1 MLHFW
6 KWKTFW
12 AAVAA
17 IATAFGAYA
26 AGEMALP
33 ELLQLVIT
41 SLLAVFLR
49 HGIAKAESWK
59 L

>member
-17 IATAFGAYA
+17 ITTAIGAYA

-33 ELLQLVIT
+33 ELLQLVVT

-49 HGIAKAESWK
+49 HGIAKAGW
-59 L
+59 